1 MVTSHNLCSLN
12 SVRIHLHHS
21 YPQDIVYEFGHSDDF
36 CMKGETKPKVE
47 AKPQVP
53 AAVPKPTSAPTV
65 ALASSSANTKTPAK
79 SPSAS
84 PLKAAATPAP
94 TVSATATPA
103 SVPSSTSA
111 SPPAIAADPV
121 VPAPKPVPTA
131 HSAMPDVAT
140 DVPARVEVNPD
151 IQSVVSEPSV
161 STMLPQQQVDS
172 PQLPL
177 GLSPPANTVMGTTVQ
192 QQQQQLFNN
201 PIGGT
206 PAAQQPQPQQ
216 GFGGFGGSALGG
228 ATIGGATIG
237 GSSLAPFGSQ
247 NPVNLGFNNDMA
259 DLQRLMGSA
268 LLHEATAQTSQQQ
281 QLQPPLQ
288 QTPSAGLGFLQ
299 SLQQYQQ
306 PSDQPQQMM
315 QPQLQQQQQQ
325 IFSQA
330 SPAVAAAPSGQGQK
344 DSLLAFLEANKACL
358 KGSPAEFCGWLRK
371 EEDINSLADLADAV
385 QDDEYL
391 HDVLQAG
398 NGSVGVK
405 GFKRA
410 AFKKVA
416 MAAAGTS
423 SQTGGSG
430 SVMAEA
436 TAAAPSSTVASSQ
449 VETKT
454 VVSSGGVSGTSSN
467 NQVQTE
473 LVCPISHV
481 LMVND
486 PVIASDGYTYSK
498 AAIEMW
504 IQRQRSEC
512 QEAIRILHMDP
523 NNKQARAV
531 AERGI
536 LSPLTHQPLPN
547 PDVLLPNHNVRQL
560 AREAE
565 RATGGDYTIC

>member
-1 MVTSHNLCSLN
+1 
-12 SVRIHLHHS
+12 
-21 YPQDIVYEFGHSDDF
+21 
-36 CMKGETKPKVE
+36 
-47 AKPQVP
+47 
-53 AAVPKPTSAPTV
+53 
-65 ALASSSANTKTPAK
+65 
-79 SPSAS
+79 
-84 PLKAAATPAP
+84 
-94 TVSATATPA
+94 
-103 SVPSSTSA
+103 
-111 SPPAIAADPV
+111 
-121 VPAPKPVPTA
+121 
-131 HSAMPDVAT
+131 MPDVAT

-172 PQLPL
+172 PQFPL
-177 GLSPPANTVMGTTVQ
+177 GLSPPANTAMGTTV

-206 PAAQQPQPQQ
+206 LAAQQHHPQQ
-216 GFGGFGGSALGG
+216 VFSGFGGSALGG

-237 GSSLAPFGSQ
+237 ESSLAPFGSQ

-268 LLHEATAQTSQQQ
+268 LLHEATAQTPQQQ
-281 QLQPPLQ
+281 PQLQPSLQ

-306 PSDQPQQMM
+306 PSVQPQQMV
-315 QPQLQQQQQQ
+315 QPQQQ

-330 SPAVAAAPSGQGQK
+330 SPAVAATPSGQGQK

-358 KGSPAEFCGWLRK
+358 KGSPAEFCDWLRK

-385 QDDEYL
+385 QDDDYL
-391 HDVLQAG
+391 HEVLQAG

-436 TAAAPSSTVASSQ
+436 TTTAPSSTIASSQ
-449 VETKT
+449 IETRT

>member
-1 MVTSHNLCSLN
+1 MN
-12 SVRIHLHHS
+12 
-21 YPQDIVYEFGHSDDF
+21 SDDF
-36 CMKGETKPKVE
+36 CMKEETKPKVE

-53 AAVPKPTSAPTV
+53 AAVPKPTPAPTS
-65 ALASSSANTKTPAK
+65 ALAPFSANTKTPAK

-84 PLKAAATPAP
+84 PVKAAATPAP

-151 IQSVVSEPSV
+151 IQSDVSEPSV

-177 GLSPPANTVMGTTVQ
+177 GLSPPANTAMGTTV
-192 QQQQQLFNN
+192 QQQQLFNN

-216 GFGGFGGSALGG
+216 GFSGFGGSALGG

-268 LLHEATAQTSQQQ
+268 LLHEATAQTPQQQ

-288 QTPSAGLGFLQ
+288 QTSSAGLGFLQ

-330 SPAVAAAPSGQGQK
+330 SPAVAATPSGQGQK

-358 KGSPAEFCGWLRK
+358 KGSPAEFCDWLRK

-391 HDVLQAG
+391 HEVLQAG

-430 SVMAEA
+430 LMIAEA
-436 TAAAPSSTVASSQ
+436 TTTAPSSAVASSQ
-449 VETKT
+449 IETRT
-454 VVSSGGVSGTSSN
+454 VVSSGGASGTSSN

-536 LSPLTHQPLPN
+536 LSPLTHQPLSN

>member
-1 MVTSHNLCSLN
+1 
-12 SVRIHLHHS
+12 
-21 YPQDIVYEFGHSDDF
+21 
-36 CMKGETKPKVE
+36 MKGETKPKAE

-53 AAVPKPTSAPTV
+53 AAVPTPTPAPTSALPHF
-65 ALASSSANTKTPAK
+65 SANTKTPAK
-79 SPSAS
+79 SPAPS
-84 PLKAAATPAP
+84 PAKAAATPAP
-94 TVSATATPA
+94 TASATATPA

-111 SPPAIAADPV
+111 SPPAIAANSA
-121 VPAPKPVPTA
+121 VPAPKPIPTA
-131 HSAMPDVAT
+131 HSAMPGVAT

-161 STMLPQQQVDS
+161 STMLPQQQLDS
-172 PQLPL
+172 PQFPL
-177 GLSPPANTVMGTTVQ
+177 GLSPLANTAMGTTVQ

-201 PIGGT
+201 PVGGT
-206 PAAQQPQPQQ
+206 LAMQQQQQQQPQQ
-216 GFGGFGGSALGG
+216 GFSGFGGSALGG
-228 ATIGGATIG
+228 AAIGGTTAIG
-237 GSSLAPFGSQ
+237 GSSLAPYGSQ

-268 LLHEATAQTSQQQ
+268 LLHEATAQTPQQHHHQQ

-306 PSDQPQQMM
+306 PSDQPPQMM
-315 QPQLQQQQQQ
+315 QLQQQQQQ
-325 IFSQA
+325 QQILSQA
-330 SPAVAAAPSGQGQK
+330 SPAVAATPSGQGQK

-358 KGSPAEFCGWLRK
+358 KGSPAEFCDWLRK

-385 QDDEYL
+385 QDDNYL
-391 HDVLQAG
+391 HETLQAG

-436 TAAAPSSTVASSQ
+436 TTTAPSSTIASSQ
-449 VETKT
+449 IETRT

-512 QEAIRILHMDP
+512 QEANRILHMDP
-523 NNKQARAV
+523 NNKQAKAV
-531 AERGI
+531 VERGI

-565 RATGGDYTIC
+565 LATGGDYTIC

>member
-1 MVTSHNLCSLN
+1 
-12 SVRIHLHHS
+12 
-21 YPQDIVYEFGHSDDF
+21 
-36 CMKGETKPKVE
+36 MKEE
-47 AKPQVP
+47 AKPKAEAMAKQQVP
-53 AAVPKPTSAPTV
+53 AAVPQPTPAPTSA
-65 ALASSSANTKTPAK
+65 LAPSLATTKTPAK
-79 SPSAS
+79 SSSVS
-84 PLKAAATPAP
+84 PAKAASTPAP
-94 TVSATATPA
+94 TASATATPA

-121 VPAPKPVPTA
+121 VPVPKPVATA
-131 HSAMPDVAT
+131 HPAMPDVAA

-161 STMLPQQQVDS
+161 STMLPQQQVDP
-172 PQLPL
+172 PQVPL
-177 GLSPPANTVMGTTVQ
+177 GLSPPATTPIGTTVQ
-192 QQQQQLFNN
+192 QQQLFSN
-201 PIGGT
+201 PIGGAPT
-206 PAAQQPQPQQ
+206 SQQFQSQQ
-216 GFGGFGGSALGG
+216 GFSGFGGSALGG
-228 ATIGGATIG
+228 APIGGAGIG

-247 NPVNLGFNNDMA
+247 NAVNLGFNNDMA

-268 LLHEATAQTSQQQ
+268 LLHEATAQTPHQQQ
-281 QLQPPLQ
+281 PLQ
-288 QTPSAGLGFLQ
+288 QMPSAGLGLLQ
-299 SLQQYQQ
+299 GLQQYQQ
-306 PSDQPQQMM
+306 QPSVQPQ
-315 QPQLQQQQQQ
+315 PLQQQQ
-325 IFSQA
+325 ILSQT
-330 SPAVAAAPSGQGQK
+330 SPAVAATPSGEGKK

-358 KGSPAEFCGWLRK
+358 KGSPAEFCDWLRK

-385 QDDEYL
+385 QDDDYL
-391 HDVLQAG
+391 HQTLQVG

-416 MAAAGTS
+416 IAAAGS

-430 SVMAEA
+430 SIMAEA
-436 TAAAPSSTVASSQ
+436 TTAAPSSTIASSQ
-449 VETKT
+449 IETGT

-512 QEAIRILHMDP
+512 QEAIRILRMDP
-523 NNKQARAV
+523 NNKQAKAV

-547 PDVLLPNHNVRQL
+547 PDMLVPNHNVRQL

-565 RATGGDYTIC
+565 RVTGGDYTIC